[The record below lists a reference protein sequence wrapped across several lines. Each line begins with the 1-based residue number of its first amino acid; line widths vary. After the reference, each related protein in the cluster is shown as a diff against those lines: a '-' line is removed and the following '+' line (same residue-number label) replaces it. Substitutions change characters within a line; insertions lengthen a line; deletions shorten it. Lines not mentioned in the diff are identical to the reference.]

1 LVPAAAAAAPGPAT
15 LFFRTRPAPG
25 VAPLALS
32 RRLRG
37 RDDGVVVWCSFCW
50 CRNNRSRRAK
60 HREHSGHSNG
70 FSLVCDRSWR
80 FRCSSRANE
89 RWHVPQMCGRGL
101 SVFGGGKLVV
111 GVLVL
116 TMIVEA
122 LKSKIARQ
130 PKSRPTTRGM
140 KRPAIACEERGRSRT
155 GSGGGNASVWRT
167 YRFRRLRAR
176 CRPRQRATTNWTWQ
190 RQARACCRR
199 RLTQSS
205 SWWRD
210 FKGVSGGRATLC
222 GENRGREL
230 CELER

>member
-1 LVPAAAAAAPGPAT
+1 MPKASRPWWVGNPIRLGWRLWVGGIRETWALAAAIICMAAPSTWLMVFALGLMEAALVPAAAAAAAPGPAT

-50 CRNNRSRRAK
+50 CRKSRSRRAK

-116 TMIVEA
+116 TMMVEA
-122 LKSKIARQ
+122 LKSKKNRSSAKAQAYHI
-130 PKSRPTTRGM
+130 GD
-140 KRPAIACEERGRSRT
+140 EE
-155 GSGGGNASVWRT
+155 SG
-167 YRFRRLRAR
+167 
-176 CRPRQRATTNWTWQ
+176 
-190 RQARACCRR
+190 
-199 RLTQSS
+199 
-205 SWWRD
+205 
-210 FKGVSGGRATLC
+210 
-222 GENRGREL
+222 
-230 CELER
+230 